1 MRRLIWIA
9 VLAAMAW
16 SGWWWVASTAL
27 HRATAAWFNDRA
39 AEGWQA
45 ELGGLGGG
53 GFPLRLRA
61 GLSDIALADPD
72 AGLAI
77 ATARLD
83 ISATA
88 WWPGDVTVTLD
99 EGPIRVASPLSRGTL
114 TMQDGIM
121 ALNLRP
127 GTALELEAL
136 GWTSGPWRVADTAG
150 VQMQADT
157 LTLTM
162 ARTKGPAYAFEA
174 QADGFAPGDATRGT
188 LRLPDT
194 FPRAFDSLA
203 LRATVTFDRPW
214 DRRAL
219 DTARPQ
225 PRRIELHLAEA
236 RWGDLSLNFA
246 ASLGVDST
254 GIPDGD
260 LSVQAENWRTML
272 DLAERSGTL
281 PAAFRNQAENILE
294 LLAGASGNPETL
306 DVDLTLRDGT
316 VYLGFL
322 PIAPAPRLVLR

>member
-1 MRRLIWIA
+1 MRKLIWIV

-27 HRATAAWFNDRA
+27 HRATAAWFEDRE

-53 GFPLRLRA
+53 GFPLRLQA
-61 GLSDIALADPD
+61 GLSDIALADPQ

-77 ATARLD
+77 QTARLD
-83 ISATA
+83 ISAPA
-88 WWPGDVTVTLD
+88 WWPGNVTVALD
-99 EGPIRVASPLSRGTL
+99 QTPIRVASPLSRGAL

-127 GTALELEAL
+127 GTALELDAL
-136 GWTSGPWRVADTAG
+136 GWTSGPWRVTEAAG

-162 ARTKGPAYAFEA
+162 TRTNGPTYVFEA
-174 QADGFAPGDATRGT
+174 QANGFAPGDAARST

-194 FPRAFDSLA
+194 FPRSFDSLA
-203 LRATVTFDRPW
+203 LRATVTFDQPW

-225 PRRIELHLAEA
+225 PRQIELHLAEA
-236 RWGDLSLNFA
+236 RWGDLSLKIA
-246 ASLGVDST
+246 ASLAVDNA
-254 GIPDGD
+254 GIPGGD

-281 PAAFRNQAENILE
+281 PAAFRNQAESILE
-294 LLAGASGNPETL
+294 VLANASGNPDTL
-306 DVDLTLRDGT
+306 DVDLTLRGGA

-322 PIAPAPRLVLR
+322 PIAPAPRLALR

>member
-1 MRRLIWIA
+1 MRKLIWIV

-16 SGWWWVASTAL
+16 WGWWWVASTAL
-27 HRATAAWFNDRA
+27 HRATAAWFEDRE

-53 GFPLRLRA
+53 GFPLRLQA

-83 ISATA
+83 ISAPT
-88 WWPGDVTVTLD
+88 WWPGQVTVTLD
-99 EGPIRVASPLSRGTL
+99 QGPIRVASPLNRGAL

-121 ALNLRP
+121 SLNLRP

-136 GWTSGPWRVADTAG
+136 GWTSGPWRVADAAG
-150 VQMQADT
+150 VQVQADT

-162 ARTKGPAYAFEA
+162 TRTKGPNYAFEA
-174 QADGFAPGDATRGT
+174 QANGFAPGDATRSN

-203 LRATVTFDRPW
+203 MRATVTFDQPW

-225 PRRIELHLAEA
+225 PRQIELHLAEA
-236 RWGDLSLNFA
+236 RWGDLSLKIA
-246 ASLGVDST
+246 ASLAVNSA

-260 LSVQAENWRTML
+260 LSLQTENWRTML

-281 PAAFRNQAENILE
+281 PAAFRNQAESILE
-294 LLAGASGNPETL
+294 ALANASGNPDTL
-306 DVDLTLRDGT
+306 DVDLTLRNGA
-316 VYLGFL
+316 VYLGIL
-322 PIAPAPRLVLR
+322 PIAPAPRLALR